1 MAFGNVIK
9 YRIKTRGRPREFNID
24 KAISDLYEAESKAA
38 DVLREIRET
47 SKGYRSERI
56 LGSSTTAP
64 AWVEE
69 SLDLLEGAK
78 YGRDLSVQEIK
89 QIRQT
94 TSELRQLGSASRRY
108 SAQGRARLV
117 ERISEDYQEALSGF
131 AKSGRQYTKQEV
143 AEIQKRLSE
152 MTPREKGEFFFSQHY
167 QDPKKYERYKKVQ
180 AWAQADTGLD
190 LTMQESWAHLFNRR
204 MADGLD

>member
-24 KAISDLYEAESKAA
+24 KAISDLYEAEAKAV
-38 DVLREIRET
+38 DVLRDIRET
-47 SKGYRSERI
+47 SRGYRSERI

-64 AWVEE
+64 AWVQE

-78 YGRDLSVQEIK
+78 YGRDLSVKEIQSIK
-89 QIRQT
+89 QT

-108 SAQGRARLV
+108 SAQGRASLT
-117 ERISEDYQEALSGF
+117 ERISKEYEESLAEF
-131 AKSGRQYTKQEV
+131 AKGGRQFTKS
-143 AEIQKRLSE
+143 EIAKIKRRLSE
-152 MTPREKGEFFFSQHY
+152 MTPQEKGEFFFSSKY

-180 AWAQADTGLD
+180 AWAQADSGEE
-190 LTMQESWAHLFNRR
+190 LTMQESWAYLFNRR
-204 MADGLD
+204 MADGLE